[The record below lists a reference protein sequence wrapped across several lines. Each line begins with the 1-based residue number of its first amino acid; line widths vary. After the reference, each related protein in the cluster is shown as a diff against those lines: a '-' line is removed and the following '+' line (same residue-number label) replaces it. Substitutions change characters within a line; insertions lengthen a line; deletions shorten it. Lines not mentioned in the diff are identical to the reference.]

1 MTLIISI
8 LNDNSISRHCPIAH
22 LIPRDPTAFTFSN
35 SSSHTAGGYSTD
47 LKFWWH
53 INWPE
58 QVQARAA
65 KARTNEMIS
74 INALEYAAIIIN
86 LVATTS
92 TILASPS
99 DQDPYPTVL
108 YFTDNV
114 TLEAWI
120 RKGA

>member
-1 MTLIISI
+1 M
-8 LNDNSISRHCPIAH
+8 
-22 LIPRDPTAFTFSN
+22 
-35 SSSHTAGGYSTD
+35 D

-108 YFTDNV
+108 YFIDNV
-114 TLEAWI
+114 TLEAWMQKVAKNSPAGKSTWYTPMHSHDQQPSGDQC
-120 RKGA
+120 RLHLHY